1 MILFITNDLSDKS
14 ERKWR
19 LNAKTMTSGPPY
31 NGIEKTT

>member
-1 MILFITNDLSDKS
+1 MILFITNYLSDKS

-19 LNAKTMTSGPPY
+19 LNAKTMTPGPPY